1 MRFNCPDS
9 PFRRLSTI
17 YILPVPLSLLTVFR
31 FHSHHSVNSLTVHN
45 TSPSF
50 HYYYYY
56 RITAG
61 QRKQQCTALIKLV
74 LKLKWLTVKQSK
86 SNNLPRLCFVIKRS
100 LCAIS
105 SFQVTHSPTAGI
117 INRFNY
123 SISIKSS
130 ALLVILRLWVDSM
143 LKTSSNECIQEENKS
158 ERTFAFPF
166 DRWVAW
172 QTCAVSEQAVSE
184 SVLAIMGVWVWAK
197 EAIKWISEETLYHKK
212 EKMNFEFWGNCRIG
226 FDVIGFEFRDGN
238 EWIEFNQPFTIEGVS
253 I

>member
-143 LKTSSNECIQEENKS
+143 LKTSSNECIQEENIS

-166 DRWVAW
+166 DR
-172 QTCAVSEQAVSE
+172 
-184 SVLAIMGVWVWAK
+184 
-197 EAIKWISEETLYHKK
+197 
-212 EKMNFEFWGNCRIG
+212 
-226 FDVIGFEFRDGN
+226 
-238 EWIEFNQPFTIEGVS
+238 
-253 I
+253 